1 LTWKLK
7 ERILKILAKKKRER
21 EREMEKRNKI
31 VPYRFYEI
39 IVKLIIFTI
48 KSMGKDLNIK
58 SVHVYGILRIF
69 LIISLRIM
77 IE

>member
-7 ERILKILAKKKRER
+7 ERILKVSAKKKRER
-21 EREMEKRNKI
+21 NGKRNKI
-31 VPYRFYEI
+31 VPYRSYEI

-77 IE
+77 VE